1 MVSFDVDDKAFDY
14 ITLPTNDVMIY
25 RRHPVAY
32 CKCVGVLDVC
42 RLSCYLWVMDKYH
55 VPGTGTK
62 LFTVA
67 ECTTPDIICFKKKRQ
82 FIFGTRER
90 GIRLCN
96 IETQHMKHLMK
107 GHLFF
112 STDFAYYGTLYK
124 ESLVF
129 FKNEGRK
136 LGCNE
141 L

>member
-1 MVSFDVDDKAFDY
+1 MKSRKMLPCNVDLPIDVVAELLAR
-14 ITLPTNDVMIY
+14 LPVQTMLNFRCI
-25 RRHPVAY
+25 
-32 CKCVGVLDVC
+32 CT
-42 RLSCYLWVMDKYH
+42 W
-55 VPGTGTK
+55 TK
-62 LFTVA
+62 LFTVV
-67 ECTTPDIICFKKKRQ
+67 ECTIPDIICFKKNSQ